1 MIYFCLFACPFAH
14 FKSNPW
20 QEKSYQKILRGT
32 FKAKA
37 QDIFVCALR
46 GKVALQGP
54 RRQAVR
60 SLALLLQ

>member
-1 MIYFCLFACPFAH
+1 MISFYLFVCPLAH
-14 FKSNPW
+14 FKSNPG
-20 QEKSYQKILRGT
+20 QEKSYQKILLGT
-32 FKAKA
+32 FKGKA